1 MNIKKFLY
9 ILLLSCT
16 ILTLT
21 ACAKKDERTVIR
33 FSSWGSE
40 SEMAILKPILNE
52 FEKENGDIKVEL
64 IHIPKNYFQKLQ
76 LMIASN
82 LAPDVIFLNN
92 LNGPI
97 YAEGDTLTDLNQL
110 IKDDNLD
117 LQKSFF
123 KESLDALTYKGKF
136 YAIPRDISNL
146 VIFYNKNVFDQ
157 YKIPY
162 PKNNWTYDDFLK
174 TAQKLTKDTNNDG
187 KIDIFGFGF
196 EELSLFWTPFLW
208 SNGGGIISSDL
219 KTVEINKPVSIKSL
233 QFYADLRNRYHVAP
247 KKDESASATMSQLF
261 IQGKLAMQING
272 RWAVPRYRKDLNFK
286 WDIAPFPNGTKG
298 SIVDADASGWA
309 ISKSSS
315 HKKEAW
321 RLIRFLSSRKII
333 AKFSQDGLIVPARID
348 VAYSDTFLNKNQSPK
363 NSKLFVD
370 IIPHSKPTPANQNY
384 QEILDTLNL
393 ALEPVW
399 NGEKSAKQAIN
410 KDTTDKIRS
419 LLSE

>member
-1 MNIKKFLY
+1 MNIKKILQ
-9 ILLLSCT
+9 ILLISCSL
-16 ILTLT
+16 LTLN
-21 ACAKKDERTVIR
+21 ACIKKDGKTAIR

-40 SEMAILKPILNE
+40 SEMAILKPILSE
-52 FEKENGDIKVEL
+52 FEKENRDLKVEL
-64 IHIPKNYFQKLQ
+64 IHIPSNYFQKLQ

-82 LAPDVIFLNN
+82 LTPDVMFLNN

-97 YAEGDTLTDLNQL
+97 YAEGNTLTDISRL
-110 IKDDNLD
+110 IKNDSHD

-123 KESLDALTYKGKF
+123 KESLEALTYKGKL

-146 VIFYNKNVFDQ
+146 VIFYNKDLFDE
-157 YKIPY
+157 YKVPY
-162 PKNNWTYDDFLK
+162 PKSNWTYNDFLS
-174 TAQKLTKDTNNDG
+174 TAQKLTHDTNNDNRP
-187 KIDIFGFGF
+187 DIFGFGF

-219 KTVEINKPVSIKSL
+219 KTVEINKPESIKSI

-247 KKDESASATMSQLF
+247 KKDESASAKMSQFF

-272 RWAVPRYRKDLNFK
+272 RWAVPRYRKDLNFR

-309 ISKSSS
+309 ISESSS

-321 RLIRFLSSRKII
+321 RLIKFLSSKKTIL
-333 AKFSQDGLIVPARID
+333 KFTQDGLIVPARID
-348 VAYSDTFLNKNQSPK
+348 AAYSETFLSKDQDPK
-363 NSKLFVD
+363 NSRLFID

-384 QEILDTLNL
+384 QEILDALNST
-393 ALEPVW
+393 LEPVW
-399 NGEKSAKQAIN
+399 NGKKTAKQSIDGEITN
-410 KDTTDKIRS
+410 KIRD
-419 LLSE
+419 LL